1 MSQTK
6 NNKSIKHLESP
17 GLEGIMLL
25 SLAYLGPYE
34 TPVRKRL
41 REKIIILIIKI
52 IVIIVTVIIIHCA
65 K

>member
-1 MSQTK
+1 M
-6 NNKSIKHLESP
+6 ESP

-25 SLAYLGPYE
+25 SLAYLGPCE

>member
-1 MSQTK
+1 
-6 NNKSIKHLESP
+6 
-17 GLEGIMLL
+17 MLL
-25 SLAYLGPYE
+25 SLVYLGPCE

-41 REKIIILIIKI
+41 REKIIIIIIIIILIIKI